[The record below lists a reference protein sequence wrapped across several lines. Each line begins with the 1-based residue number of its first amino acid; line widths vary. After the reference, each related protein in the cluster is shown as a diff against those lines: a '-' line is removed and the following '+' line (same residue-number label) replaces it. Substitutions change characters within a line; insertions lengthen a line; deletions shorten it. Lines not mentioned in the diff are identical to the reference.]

1 MAKKIDKAIRR
12 YLERHAHDV
21 PEVDTLSAPHPELR
35 ASVVI
40 PAFDEL
46 DNVGEVI
53 ASLEAAS
60 ETPEVFEVIVVVNNA
75 ADAPAEKV
83 AANQATIASLEGL
96 EVGFALHVVD
106 RSSPGKAYD
115 PEVAGVGLARREGA
129 DLALARLARVGRGRD
144 GLMPCLD
151 GDSPVAPGYID
162 QIIAEF
168 DAQPEMLAGVC
179 RYRHPVPDEG
189 QERDEKHAQAIAAY
203 EAWMRYWEAA
213 MVLTGSPYA
222 FQSIGSC
229 MVLSARGYAL
239 ADGMPTLQALSD
251 FYVLEKVV
259 KAGGA
264 GPNQASPVRQLEAP
278 LVYPS
283 ARPSERVPRGTGP
296 SVRMQ
301 METGTTRFEMAEPPG
316 VFFALN
322 SLFDAVHEGFR
333 RPEALRNAVDS
344 SDAYAPMLAKLLE
357 EYLADINAWE
367 NFAKLRDNAPTA
379 AHFERH
385 FHTWF
390 DNLKIV
396 KFANIAKRS
405 RGGVWIFDAVRAVY
419 AALGIDVA
427 VPDVAAG
434 EASVAD
440 WLELLDVLRGAELA
454 VHGRG

>member
-12 YLERHAHDV
+12 YLARHAHHV
-21 PEVDTLSAPHPELR
+21 PEVDTLAAPHADLR

-40 PAFDEL
+40 PAYDEL
-46 DNVGEVI
+46 DNIGEVI

-60 ETPEVFEVIVVVNNA
+60 ATPEVFEVIVVVNNA
-75 ADAPAEKV
+75 SNASADKIT
-83 AANQATIASLEGL
+83 ANQETMAMLEGL
-96 EVGFALHVVD
+96 DVAFALHVVD
-106 RSSPGKAYD
+106 RASPGKAYD

-129 DLALARLARVGRGRD
+129 DLALERLAQVGRGRD

-162 QIIAEF
+162 QIIAAF
-168 DAQPEMLAGVC
+168 DAHPDMLAGVC
-179 RYRHPVPDEG
+179 RYRHPIPDDA
-189 QERDEKHAQAIAAY
+189 RDNENKHARAIAAY

-251 FYVLEKVV
+251 FYVLEKII
-259 KAGGA
+259 KAGGR
-264 GPNQASPVRQLEAP
+264 GSVRQLEAP

-301 METGTTRFEMAEPPG
+301 METGTTRFEMAEPPA
-316 VFFALN
+316 VFLALGR
-322 SLFDAVHEGFR
+322 LFSAVEEGFE
-333 RPEALRNAVDS
+333 RPEALREAVEEV
-344 SDAYAPMLAKLLE
+344 LLE
-357 EYLADINAWE
+357 EYLEEIGAWE
-367 NFAKLRDNAPTA
+367 VFAKLRDNAPTP
-379 AHFERH
+379 AHFARH

-396 KFANIAKRS
+396 KFANVVKRR
-405 RGGVWIFDAVRAVY
+405 RGGVWVFDAVREVFG
-419 AALGIDVA
+419 ALGLDEVAEA
-427 VPDVAAG
+427 VPDVGAG
-434 EASVAD
+434 EVSVAD
-440 WLELLDVLRGAELA
+440 WRGLLEVLRGAELA
-454 VHGRG
+454 VHAVSEDH

>member
-1 MAKKIDKAIRR
+1 MAKISNRAIRR
-12 YLERHAHDV
+12 YLSRHGHDV
-21 PEVDTLSAPHPELR
+21 PEVDTLPAPHAELR

-40 PAFDEL
+40 PVYDEL
-46 DNVGEVI
+46 DNIGGVVE
-53 ASLEAAS
+53 SLEAAS

-75 ADAPAEKV
+75 SDASADIVDK
-83 AANQATIASLEGL
+83 NLATMALLQQMETP
-96 EVGFALHVVD
+96 FALHVVD
-106 RSSPGKAYD
+106 RVNPEKAYD

-129 DLALARLARVGRGRD
+129 DLALARLASVGRTAD

-162 QIIAEF
+162 GLIAEF
-168 DAQPEMLAGVC
+168 DAHPEMLAGVC
-179 RYRHPVPDEG
+179 RYRHPVPDNP
-189 QERDEKHAQAIAAY
+189 RHAHAIAAY

-229 MVLSARGYAL
+229 MAITARGYAL

-251 FYVLEKVV
+251 FYILEKVV
-259 KAGGA
+259 KAGGRGA
-264 GPNQASPVRQLEAP
+264 VRQLEKP
-278 LVYPS
+278 VVYPS

-316 VFFALN
+316 VFFALG
-322 SLFDAVHEGFR
+322 SLFEAVHEGFR

-344 SDAYAPMLAKLLE
+344 SDAYAPMLANLLE
-357 EYLADINAWE
+357 EYLVEINAWE

-396 KFANIAKRS
+396 KFANVAKRS
-405 RGGVWIFDAVRAVY
+405 RGGVWIVDAVREVY
-419 AALGIDVA
+419 AALGLDEVAEA
-427 VPDVAAG
+427 VPQVSA
-434 EASVAD
+434 EAVEVAD
-440 WLELLDVLRGAELA
+440 WRELLNVLREAELA
-454 VHGRG
+454 VHGSA